1 MRSVL
6 LIGNG
11 INLSFSDTK
20 DKVCDLLSG
29 KNNPNSDTIKIPEG
43 VHVPFPLEVVIQTRD
58 QVDLLMKN
66 CSADLWGEVKT
77 GSEQYDFYRRI
88 LNLPCE
94 DILTSNYGFQLEET
108 AYDTEIISKYKV
120 GNITHFIKGRGRDR
134 AESSLFTYTYQSAGE
149 KYNNK
154 RLWHIHGHA
163 KNPSSMVIG
172 HGYYGRLL
180 YKLIDYVKDNDGRYR
195 FGLND
200 IPEIRS
206 WIDSF
211 LFGDVYVLGFGFGF
225 AEMDLWWLLDQKK
238 NGNYGREM
246 GKLYFYEPSNQN
258 ASDDFIKYEM
268 LKSYGAEVLNLG
280 VTVTHENEKY
290 VYKEFY
296 LKAINDIEERISK
309 Q

>member
-1 MRSVL
+1 MRSVV

-11 INLSFSDTK
+11 INLSFSENK

-29 KNNPNSDTIKIPEG
+29 KNNPNGNTITIPKG

-77 GSEQYDFYRRI
+77 GSEQYDFYKRI

-94 DILTSNYGFQLEET
+94 DVLTTNYGFQLEET
-108 AYDTEIISKYKV
+108 AYEKEKISKYKV
-120 GNITHFIKGRGRDR
+120 NEITQYIKVRGRYR
-134 AESSLFTYTYQSAGE
+134 SESSLFSYTYQSAGE
-149 KYNNK
+149 KYANK

-195 FGLND
+195 FALSD

-206 WIDSF
+206 WIDAF
-211 LFGDVYVLGFGFGF
+211 LFGNVYVLGFGFDF

-238 NGNYGREM
+238 NNNYGREM
-246 GKLYFYEPSNQN
+246 GKLYFYDPVNHN
-258 ASDDFIKYEM
+258 KPDDFIKYEM

-296 LKAINDIEERISK
+296 LKAINDIEERISN